1 MAAFIIFCGT
11 KFSGHTETHRPQRMQ
26 AVGSISATW
35 SLVRQVIAEEVLAT
49 GTSKVNIAIPGKPMT
64 IGLALTDYDRL
75 MADAPGTP
83 NLHEVFDHQIGDPFS
98 YPTCPDDITRK
109 AGKVEI
115 LWGENRWDDW
125 MPIGSGGSV
134 IRDITL
140 TESMAKRAS
149 FSYSMETELVVSAGC
164 AKAGVGFGYNNTNE
178 TTHEETTNFSVS
190 GCVPGLAPGDNNP
203 NRPYFQWNLCWYKYT
218 LAGQTFPVV
227 NYIVKPRSAR
237 STAPKGI

>member
-1 MAAFIIFCGT
+1 M
-11 KFSGHTETHRPQRMQ
+11 
-26 AVGSISATW
+26 
-35 SLVRQVIAEEVLAT
+35 
-49 GTSKVNIAIPGKPMT
+49 
-64 IGLALTDYDRL
+64 
-75 MADAPGTP
+75 DAPGTP
-83 NLHEVFDHQIGDPFS
+83 NLHEVFDHQIGNPFS

-227 NYIVKPRSAR
+227 NYIVKPRSSR